1 MGRHQNE
8 VRTFWLGDPIPVSN
22 GNGVP
27 PARRPHACS
36 SPGLAFRH
44 RPDRARSGA
53 RSRNLRLQPL
63 ARSRRRRAR
72 RNKVPPPRKPADREL
87 HGLGS
92 GVYIGDGLVVTN
104 NHVVEVQDPGSS
116 KFRPMDEI
124 KVITDHDAPD
134 GSREYPAKV
143 LGNDP
148 QTNVALLRIA
158 APTLPMLTSCRR
170 MLRSTQATRVGRSSI

>member
-1 MGRHQNE
+1 MLLTRSC
-8 VRTFWLGDPIPVSN
+8 L
-22 GNGVP
+22 
-27 PARRPHACS
+27 
-36 SPGLAFRH
+36 RH

-148 QTNVALLRIA
+148 QTDVALLRIA

>member
-1 MGRHQNE
+1 M
-8 VRTFWLGDPIPVSN
+8 
-22 GNGVP
+22 
-27 PARRPHACS
+27 
-36 SPGLAFRH
+36 
-44 RPDRARSGA
+44 
-53 RSRNLRLQPL
+53 
-63 ARSRRRRAR
+63 
-72 RNKVPPPRKPADREL
+72 
-87 HGLGS
+87 
-92 GVYIGDGLVVTN
+92 TN

-148 QTNVALLRIA
+148 QTNVALLRVA